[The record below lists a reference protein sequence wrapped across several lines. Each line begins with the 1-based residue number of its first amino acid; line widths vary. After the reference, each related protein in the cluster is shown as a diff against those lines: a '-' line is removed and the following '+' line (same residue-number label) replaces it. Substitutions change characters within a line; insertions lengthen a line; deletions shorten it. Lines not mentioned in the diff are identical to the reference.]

1 MDKMGAWKTF
11 PPPCQGGGR
20 GEEGDDRSPSP
31 LPPRPQENI
40 MEIVFCL
47 VKNKQFYIKFRE
59 RKQDIQLVQLNT
71 GIRKKARSIKIVLS
85 CKVANYK
92 DIQKDSFLFIF
103 KIRRIW
109 LKDVRTRSNWRTV
122 NIEIPKYFYWILYKY
137 LKIL

>member
-20 GEEGDDRSPSP
+20 GEEGDDRSPYP
-31 LPPRPQENI
+31 LPPRQQENI
-40 MEIVFCL
+40 METVFL
-47 VKNKQFYIKFRE
+47 LSQMQFKNKQFYIKFRE

-92 DIQKDSFLFIF
+92 DIQKIILFLFSKLAEYEEDGQTFREKTKSRIF
-103 KIRRIW
+103 FCI
-109 LKDVRTRSNWRTV
+109 SSCH
-122 NIEIPKYFYWILYKY
+122 
-137 LKIL
+137 